1 MVNQAPVVKLIDT
14 TDTDEPLY
22 LLSTGRSAFTLLEG
36 VEGFG
41 LPEWEYKMVDHPGG
55 VGSLLQG
62 QRVKAREI

>member
-14 TDTDEPLY
+14 LDPDEPLY

-41 LPEWEYKMVDHPGG
+41 LPEWEYKMVDHPGYG
-55 VGSLLQG
+55 WGDRSL
-62 QRVKAREI
+62 AP